1 MTLKRIKRRWRA
13 LFHKDELERDL
24 DAELRFHLE
33 RDAAQNEQ
41 SGMTSEEAR
50 YAALRAFDGV
60 EQSREE
66 CRDARGVRILEEF
79 LQDLRYSARMLRK
92 RPGFTLIAI
101 LTLALGIG
109 ACTAIFSVVDGVLL
123 RSLPYPEAER
133 IVQLREVN
141 PGGAQIPFAEPNY
154 LDVRARTHTLEAVA
168 EYGGELTTVTGGSE
182 PVRALALAVSGDF
195 FQVLGTKPIVGR
207 TFVPDESKPGG
218 TPVAVVSYGFWQ
230 KLLGGKSELAGTTLR
245 LMDQNLTV
253 VGVMPAGF
261 AFPQKAEVWIPR
273 ELFPQETSRSAHNWR
288 VVARLRP
295 GITVE
300 QAKTEV
306 STIAKQLKQEYGK
319 EVDAVNFTVVPQQE
333 YMVGKVRGALMMI
346 LVAVG
351 FLLAVACANVANLLL
366 AQVTARQRE
375 FAVRSALG
383 ATRLRLARQFITEN
397 LLFALLAGALGVVLS
412 FWGVD
417 LLLGLNQQS
426 LPRMNEIGVNAR
438 AVAFTLGLSLLVAA
452 VLGVVPLL
460 RFSTRDLETSLRE
473 AGSGARGYAGRHL
486 RSLLVVAQMAL
497 TLILLVG
504 AGLLGKSF
512 YRLLQIDPGF
522 RTESAVA
529 MELSLPNPRMD
540 EQRYKQF
547 MQSYK
552 RLLEQGV
559 APDTTLQLSAEEE
572 RQRIFQ
578 AQLLERL
585 STTPGV
591 VAIGSIDHL
600 PLAGGGPDGTFL
612 INNNPAMKGHAE
624 YRQASSG
631 YFVAMRIPLLRGR
644 TFDRSDL
651 PNSPN
656 AAVVS
661 ESFVRKYWPNE
672 DPIGQRIQFGN
683 MDSDLR
689 LLHVVGVVGD
699 VHDYGVDVAVNPT
712 VYANVLQRLP
722 SSSLTLVARAEVEPS
737 ALVPAMREAVRS
749 LDPQLPLNFRTL
761 DQVFSSSLDQR
772 RFSLVIFGVFGTA
785 ALLLAAMGIYGVTTY
800 AVAQRTQEIGIRM
813 ALGARMSDVLKLVLG
828 NVMSLAFIGAAI
840 GLAGAYAVTR
850 VMSSLL
856 FEVAPTDL
864 ATFVAVSAILIMVA
878 LLACF
883 IPARRATKVDPL
895 VALRYE

>member
-1 MTLKRIKRRWRA
+1 METLIK
-13 LFHKDELERDL
+13 DI
-24 DAELRFHLE
+24 
-33 RDAAQNEQ
+33 
-41 SGMTSEEAR
+41 R
-50 YAALRAFDGV
+50 Y
-60 EQSREE
+60 
-66 CRDARGVRILEEF
+66 GVRSL
-79 LQDLRYSARMLRK
+79 LA
-92 RPGFTLIAI
+92 RPGFTALAVF
-101 LTLALGIG
+101 TLALGIG

-123 RSLPYPEAER
+123 RSLPYPDAER

-141 PGGAQIPFAEPNY
+141 AGGAQMAFAEPNY
-154 LDVRARTHTLEAVA
+154 LDVRARSRTLEAVA
-168 EYGGELTTVTGGSE
+168 QYGGDLTTVTGGSE
-182 PVRALALAVSGDF
+182 PVRALTCAVSGDF
-195 FQVLGTKPIVGR
+195 FHVLGTKPVVGR
-207 TFVPDESKPGG
+207 TFLPEESKPGG
-218 TPVAVVSYGFWQ
+218 TPAAVVSYGFWQ
-230 KLLGGKSELAGTTLR
+230 RLLGGKSDLAGTTLR
-245 LMDQNLTV
+245 LMDQNVTV

-261 AFPQKAEVWIPR
+261 AFPQAAEVWIPR
-273 ELFPQETSRSAHNWR
+273 ELFPQETSRSAHNWS

-295 GITVE
+295 SIKTE
-300 QAKTEV
+300 QAYAEV
-306 STIAKQLKQEYGK
+306 SAIGKQLKQEYGK
-319 EVDAVNFTVVPQQE
+319 DMDAVNFTVVPQQE
-333 YMVGKVRGALMMI
+333 YMVGNVRGALVMI

-397 LLFALLAGALGVVLS
+397 LLLALTAGALGVLLS

-417 LLLGLNQQS
+417 LLRGLNQQS
-426 LPRMNEIGVNAR
+426 LPRMSEIGVNAR
-438 AVAFTLGLSLLVAA
+438 AVAFTLGLSLLIAA

-460 RFSTRDLETSLRE
+460 RFSTKDLETSLRE

-512 YRLLQIDPGF
+512 YRLLRIDPGF

-540 EQRYKQF
+540 EQRYQQF

-552 RLLEQGV
+552 RLMEQGV
-559 APDTTLQLSAEEE
+559 APDTTLQFGAEEE
-572 RQRIFQ
+572 RQRQFQ
-578 AQLLERL
+578 RQLMERL
-585 STTPGV
+585 SATPGV
-591 VAIGSIDHL
+591 SAIGSINHL

-612 INNNPAMKGHAE
+612 INNNPTRKGHAE
-624 YRQASSG
+624 YRLASSG
-631 YFVAMRIPLLRGR
+631 YFAAMRIPLLRGR
-644 TFDRSDL
+644 TFDASDQ

-661 ESFVRKYWPNE
+661 EALVRKHWPNE
-672 DPIGQRIQFGN
+672 DPIGQTIQFGN
-683 MDSDLR
+683 MDGDLR

-699 VHDYGVDVAVNPT
+699 VHDYGVDVAVSPT
-712 VYANVLQRLP
+712 IYANALQRLP
-722 SSSLTLVARAEVEPS
+722 SSSLTVVVRAQVEAS

-761 DQVFSSSLDQR
+761 DQVFSSSLDQH
-772 RFSLVIFGVFGTA
+772 RFSLVIFGVFGTV
-785 ALLLAAMGIYGVTTY
+785 ALLLAAMGIYGVTSY
-800 AVAQRTQEIGIRM
+800 AVLQRTQEIGIRM
-813 ALGARMSDVLKLVLG
+813 ALGAQMSDVLKLVLG
-828 NVMSLAFIGAAI
+828 NVLSLAFIGAAI

-850 VMSSLL
+850 VMSNLL

>member
-1 MTLKRIKRRWRA
+1 MGETMETFIKDIRFGIRSLLKRR
-13 LFHKDELERDL
+13 
-24 DAELRFHLE
+24 
-33 RDAAQNEQ
+33 
-41 SGMTSEEAR
+41 
-50 YAALRAFDGV
+50 
-60 EQSREE
+60 
-66 CRDARGVRILEEF
+66 
-79 LQDLRYSARMLRK
+79 
-92 RPGFTLIAI
+92 GFTSIAV

-123 RSLPYPEAER
+123 RSLPYPDAER

-141 PGGAQIPFAEPNY
+141 PGGAQIPFAEPNF
-154 LDVRARTHTLEAVA
+154 LDVRARSRTLEAVA
-168 EYGGELTTVTGGSE
+168 QYGGELTTVTGGSE
-182 PVRALALAVSGDF
+182 PVRTLTLAVSGDF
-195 FQVLGTKPIVGR
+195 FHVLGTKPIVGR
-207 TFVPDESKPGG
+207 TFIPDESKPGG
-218 TPVAVVSYGFWQ
+218 APVAVVSYGLWQ
-230 KLLGGKSELAGTTLR
+230 RVLGGRSDLAGTTLR
-245 LMDQNLTV
+245 LMEQNVTV
-253 VGVMPAGF
+253 VGVMPADF

-295 GITVE
+295 GITTE

-306 STIAKQLKQEYGK
+306 SAIANQLKQEYGK

-397 LLFALLAGALGVVLS
+397 LVLTLTAGALGVFLS

-438 AVAFTLGLSLLVAA
+438 AVVFTLGLSLLIAV
-452 VLGVVPLL
+452 VLGLVPLL
-460 RFSTRDLETSLRE
+460 RFSTSDLETSLRE

-529 MELSLPNPRMD
+529 MELSLPNPRHD

-559 APDTTLQLSAEEE
+559 TPDTSLQPTAEEE
-572 RQRIFQ
+572 RQRVFQ
-578 AQLLERL
+578 KDLLERL
-585 STTPGV
+585 RTTPGV
-591 VAIGSIDHL
+591 IAIGSIDHL

-612 INNNPAMKGHAE
+612 INNNPTKQGHAD

-631 YFVAMRIPLLRGR
+631 YFAAMGIPLLRGR
-644 TFDRSDL
+644 MFDRSDQ
-651 PNSPN
+651 PNSPH

-661 ESFVRKYWPNE
+661 QALVRKYWPNE
-672 DPIGQRIQFGN
+672 EPIGQTIQFGN
-683 MDSDLR
+683 MDEDLH

-699 VHDYGVDVAVNPT
+699 VHDYGVDVAVIPT
-712 VYANVLQRLP
+712 VYANAQQRLP
-722 SSSLTLVARAEVEPS
+722 SSSLNVVVRSQADPAAVVS
-737 ALVPAMREAVRS
+737 AMREAVRS

-772 RFSLVIFGVFGTA
+772 RFSLVIFGVFGTV
-785 ALLLAAMGIYGVTTY
+785 ALLLAAMGIYGVTSYT
-800 AVAQRTQEIGIRM
+800 VAQRTQEIGIRM
-813 ALGARMSDVLKLVLG
+813 ALGARMSDVLKLVLRNG
-828 NVMSLAFIGAAI
+828 ISLALIGAAV
-840 GLAGAYAVTR
+840 GVAGALAITR

-856 FEVAPTDL
+856 FGVAPTDL
-864 ATFVAVSAILIMVA
+864 ATFTAVVVILIIVA
-878 LLACF
+878 LVACY